1 MSLILAGMYVLGE
14 STRDS
19 CISRVERGEVNL
31 VLGVLRNQLLCLNSV
46 SSLVVLYSHII

>member
-14 STRDS
+14 ATGDS

-31 VLGVLRNQLLCLNSV
+31 DLGLLRNQLLCLNSV
-46 SSLVVLYSHII
+46 SFLLVLYSHII